1 MNLSW
6 FQRGQPV
13 MILMN
18 QRFAPEQLEGQSAL
32 DLRNI
37 DKKSWELILSRT
49 EAVEVYLYHLTTD
62 SLLGIG
68 KLHKTLRLA
77 IEWATQISDLTPVFR
92 MEWLQS
98 LYVSDLRLLR
108 SLAGIESLKG
118 LTELHL
124 SGNAG
129 SLNPPLRLSSIK
141 PLVRLKN
148 LQRLELQNVRLE
160 DDDVTPIAS
169 ISALKELVIAPN
181 FDRKQ
186 LAFLARSLNAQLK
199 EPITACA
206 ESRTPCSHCGNPQFL
221 FTGRRM
227 PILCRNCEGAKFD
240 RLTLEFEELQH
251 C

>member
-6 FQRGQPV
+6 FQRNRPV
-13 MILMN
+13 TILMN
-18 QRFAPEQLEGQSAL
+18 QQFAPEQLEGQSAL

-37 DKKSWELILSRT
+37 DKKSWNLVVSRT
-49 EAVEVYLYHLTTD
+49 QAIELSLYHVTAD
-62 SLLGIG
+62 SLLGID

-77 IEWATQISDLTPVFR
+77 IEWATKISDLGPVFR
-92 MEWLQS
+92 MEWLES
-98 LYVSDLRLLR
+98 LHISDFRLLR
-108 SLAGIESLKG
+108 SIAGIESLQS

-124 SGNAG
+124 SGSRG

-141 PLVRLKN
+141 PVAR
-148 LQRLELQNVRLE
+148 LQNLKTLVLENVSLE

-169 ISALKELVIAPN
+169 ISTLEQLGIAHN

-186 LAFLARSLNAQLK
+186 LAFLARRLNAQLK
-199 EPITACA
+199 TPITACV
-206 ESRTPCSHCGNPQFL
+206 ETQLHCSRCGIPQFL

-227 PILCRNCEGAKFD
+227 PLVCRNCDNVKFD
-240 RLTLEFEELQH
+240 KLMLQFEELQY

>member
-1 MNLSW
+1 MYLSW

-49 EAVEVYLYHLTTD
+49 EAVELSLYHLTTN
-62 SLLGIG
+62 SLSGID
-68 KLHKTLRLA
+68 KLRKTLRLA
-77 IEWATQISDLTPVFR
+77 IEWGTKISDVTPVFG

-98 LYVSDLRLLR
+98 LYISDFRLLR
-108 SLAGIESLKG
+108 SLAGIESLQG

-124 SGNAG
+124 SGNTG

-141 PLVRLKN
+141 PLARLKN

-169 ISALKELVIAPN
+169 ISTLTELVIAHN

-186 LAFLARSLNAQLK
+186 LAFLARSLNPQLK
-199 EPITACA
+199 KPIRACD
-206 ESRTPCSHCGNPQFL
+206 EIKVPCSQCGNPQFL

-240 RLTLEFEELQH
+240 RLTLEFEELQQ

>member
-1 MNLSW
+1 MNWSW
-6 FQRGQPV
+6 FQRDQPV

-18 QRFAPEQLEGQSAL
+18 QRFAPEQLERQPAL

-49 EAVEVYLYHLTTD
+49 EAVELRLYHLTTN
-62 SLLGIG
+62 SLSGIE

-77 IEWATQISDLTPVFR
+77 IEWATKVSDLAPVFR

-98 LYVSDLRLLR
+98 LRVSDFRLLR
-108 SLAGIESLKG
+108 SIAGIERLQG

-124 SGNAG
+124 SGNLG
-129 SLNPPLRLSSIK
+129 SLTPPLRLCSIK
-141 PLVRLKN
+141 PLAGLKN
-148 LQRLELQNVRLE
+148 LQRLELEDVRLE

-169 ISALKELVIAPN
+169 ISSLKELGIARN

-199 EPITACA
+199 EPITAYA
-206 ESRTPCSHCGNPQFL
+206 EAGIPCSHCGNPQFL

-227 PILCRNCEGAKFD
+227 PVLCRNCDSAKFD
-240 RLTLEFEELQH
+240 RLTLQFEELQY